1 MQINED
7 GGKKEGEEKD
17 EKEEKDGFQ
26 FPDGRQE
33 EIPPDVLSINSIKTL
48 PPAQVHSSHLLK
60 TPAQTHD
67 QQA

>member
-1 MQINED
+1 MEER
-7 GGKKEGEEKD
+7 KKERRRKRR
-17 EKEEKDGFQ
+17 KKDGSQ

-48 PPAQVHSSHLLK
+48 PPAQVHSSHLLE

-67 QQA
+67 QQV